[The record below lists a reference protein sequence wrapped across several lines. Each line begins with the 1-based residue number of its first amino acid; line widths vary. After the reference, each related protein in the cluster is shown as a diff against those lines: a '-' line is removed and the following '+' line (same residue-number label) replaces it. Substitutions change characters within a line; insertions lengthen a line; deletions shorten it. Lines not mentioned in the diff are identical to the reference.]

1 MVVARGSPYPE
12 NGVLNNG
19 WVGREDVLIFQN
31 PLGIV
36 NGGQFSYVR
45 VSLHEFLLS
54 SLGVVLFEPEKK
66 TLSLTKISKTPLGDD
81 SKTPETFCSPSIP
94 IPKVTFCKFFTRQSR
109 KSK

>member
-31 PLGIV
+31 PVLGNV
-36 NGGQFSYVR
+36 NGGQFSFVR

-54 SLGVVLFEPEKK
+54 SLGVVLFDSEKK
-66 TLSLTKISKTPLGDD
+66 L
-81 SKTPETFCSPSIP
+81 
-94 IPKVTFCKFFTRQSR
+94 
-109 KSK
+109 